1 MPGKVK
7 GADFTSTKP
16 NSAPPPNN
24 TQDPMTAMYAD
35 VNAMKAKVST
45 AVPMG
50 SPSVTDEIEGYNLI
64 GTMAMSGQHYQIAEE
79 VMNPAPFP

>member
-7 GADFTSTKP
+7 GADFTSSKP

-64 GTMAMSGQHYQIAEE
+64 GTMAGQSYQIAEE